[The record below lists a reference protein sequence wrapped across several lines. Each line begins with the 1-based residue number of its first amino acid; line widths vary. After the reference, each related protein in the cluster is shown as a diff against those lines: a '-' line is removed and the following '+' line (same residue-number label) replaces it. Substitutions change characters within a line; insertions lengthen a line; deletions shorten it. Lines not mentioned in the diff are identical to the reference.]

1 MGLLDNE
8 LNKVIS
14 GSKKLKWALCMFC
27 RVPFLTVYSS
37 NVCERCEV
45 NLEVYKKLLSR
56 VMLMFILFICVNTV
70 VTLFSIIHL
79 LKHSTNFYAI
89 LAVLTFES
97 FIIGYVLWRIIVS
110 FIYNPKVNG

>member
-14 GSKKLKWALCMFC
+14 DSKKLKWALCMFC
-27 RVPFLTVYSS
+27 RVPFLTMYSS
-37 NVCERCEV
+37 NVCDRCEV
-45 NLEVYKKLLSR
+45 NLEFYKKLLSR
-56 VMLMFILFICVNTV
+56 VMLMFILFICLNTI
-70 VTLFSIIHL
+70 VTLFSMIQLIKL
-79 LKHSTNFYAI
+79 SKNFYAI
-89 LAVLTFES
+89 ITVLTFES